1 MRSRPITKRKVVV
14 SASVLLIFMVSIFLI
29 VYNISPETKKHI
41 LSLPEKFT
49 TQYLSKRL
57 STNPTRVSTN
67 STRIS
72 TNPSRISA
80 NPTKMSANPQKLSE
94 RELLLFVG
102 IHSAP
107 SRLDR
112 RNGIRDTWMKECQ
125 SNPNAVCRFFT
136 DGQDPNGKVLQG
148 EKRIKLENESRVYGD
163 LLLTEVPGGVN
174 FAIKYLWMLQWAKE
188 RYDFQYF
195 LRLDDDYFICFRKL
209 MLELEFFRPKKKFQ
223 WGWLHCELK
232 GTIENS
238 STVFTCLSA
247 TFE

>member
-1 MRSRPITKRKVVV
+1 
-14 SASVLLIFMVSIFLI
+14 
-29 VYNISPETKKHI
+29 
-41 LSLPEKFT
+41 
-49 TQYLSKRL
+49 
-57 STNPTRVSTN
+57 
-67 STRIS
+67 
-72 TNPSRISA
+72 
-80 NPTKMSANPQKLSE
+80 
-94 RELLLFVG
+94 
-102 IHSAP
+102 
-107 SRLDR
+107 
-112 RNGIRDTWMKECQ
+112 MKECQ

-148 EKRIKLENESRVYGD
+148 EKIIKLENESRVYGD

-174 FAIKYLWMLQWAKE
+174 FAVKYLWMLQWAKE

-223 WGWLHCELK
+223 WGWLHCELP

-247 TFE
+247 TLKQALPSNKRRTYSQNKRRTYSQQRGA